1 MKSNKALFNNLKIYH
16 VFWIAALL
24 LLLTGIALDQNIDNR
39 FTVNV
44 KDIYYVIAY
53 LDLGILLSLY
63 FLFLGIGYWIV
74 QKFMRRKLIQSLTI
88 LHLVIL
94 FGSLL
99 AYGLILTY
107 EKIFLADDFTAFN
120 SYEIIEEIKMISVI
134 LLVFFSQPIY
144 AINIL
149 IGIFR
154 ERKLV

>member
-1 MKSNKALFNNLKIYH
+1 MKSNKAIFNNLKIYH

-24 LLLTGIALDQNIDNR
+24 LLLTGIALHQNIDNR
-39 FTVNV
+39 FTINV

-63 FLFLGIGYWIV
+63 FLFLGIWYWIV

-120 SYEIIEEIKMISVI
+120 NYEIIEEIKMILVI
-134 LLVFFSQPIY
+134 LVIFFSIPIY
-144 AINIL
+144 AINL
-149 IGIFR
+149 AIGIFR
-154 ERKLV
+154 ERRLI